1 MVVEAQAVD
10 ECVGLGQAEH
20 AGLGVARLGQWG
32 DRADFHKAKAHGTQA
47 VDAAGVFVQAG
58 GHAHAVRKIQ
68 AGDGDRVVHPAVAVS
83 QFERVAL
90 AGSQAGH
97 GDVVGDF
104 GVQIEQNAA
113 GEGVGHQRHRIIPA
127 FRFQLP
133 PLSLRTF
140 QAFLMTTPALSQD
153 ELKTL
158 VGQAALQYVV
168 PGEIVGVGTGSTVN
182 KFIDALATIKDQIK
196 GAVSSS
202 VASTERL
209 QALGIKVFDSNE
221 VDKLSVYIDGADEID
236 GAGNMVKGGGAALTR
251 EKIVAAQSAKFVC
264 IADESKLVQ
273 TLGKFPL
280 PVEVIPMATQ
290 RVIAQF
296 AAKGGKGSIRL
307 KDGKPLV
314 TDNGQYIVDVTG
326 LQITD
331 PLAFEAE
338 VSQWPGVVTV
348 GVFAY
353 QRAQV
358 CLLGTAS
365 GVKTL
370 AFQ

>member
-1 MVVEAQAVD
+1 M
-10 ECVGLGQAEH
+10 
-20 AGLGVARLGQWG
+20 
-32 DRADFHKAKAHGTQA
+32 TNSNT
-47 VDAAGVFVQAG
+47 
-58 GHAHAVRKIQ
+58 
-68 AGDGDRVVHPAVAVS
+68 PA
-83 QFERVAL
+83 
-90 AGSQAGH
+90 
-97 GDVVGDF
+97 
-104 GVQIEQNAA
+104 
-113 GEGVGHQRHRIIPA
+113 
-127 FRFQLP
+127 
-133 PLSLRTF
+133 
-140 QAFLMTTPALSQD
+140 TPALTQD
-153 ELKTL
+153 QLKTL

-182 KFIDALATIKDQIK
+182 KFIDALATMKDQIK

-209 QALGIKVFDSNE
+209 QALGIPVFDSND
-221 VDKLSVYIDGADEID
+221 VPRLSVYIDGADEID
-236 GAGNMVKGGGAALTR
+236 GQGNMIKGGGAALTR
-251 EKIVAAQSAKFVC
+251 EKIVAAQSDRFVC

-273 TLGKFPL
+273 TLGAFPL

-296 AAKGGKGSIRL
+296 AAKGGVGTVRL

-326 LQITD
+326 LKITD
-331 PLAFEAE
+331 PLAFEAD

-348 GVFAY
+348 GVFAF

-358 CLLGTAS
+358 CLLGTAN

-370 AFQ
+370 TF